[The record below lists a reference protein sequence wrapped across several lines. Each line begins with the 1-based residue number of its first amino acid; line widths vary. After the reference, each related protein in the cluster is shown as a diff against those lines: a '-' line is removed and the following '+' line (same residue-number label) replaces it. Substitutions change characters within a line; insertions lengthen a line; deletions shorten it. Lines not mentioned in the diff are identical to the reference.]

1 MKRWVVARAPA
12 SASAPMQEWR
22 IIFCKA
28 ADEGGGTSDKVL
40 IGTLHKFTAVQC
52 CNSGRISKKFAEVTI
67 SLLPL
72 IGALYFTR
80 CQTLTSCW
88 KPGNRS
94 ARIFV
99 FFFKPQ
105 GSVIF
110 TIVSLMT
117 SIVLVAIEKAKSN
130 SQNFTQLTQL
140 VCAYPCPQTH
150 LLVLIHLES
159 QWRKVEGHCT
169 AFHNVASPALQCA
182 LHHRSFS
189 FIAFFS
195 FQDKVISKVHLST
208 NRKQVHLSIR
218 PIRRQEQSGDGVK
231 D

>member
-1 MKRWVVARAPA
+1 MKAAAVGGGPRTCIQAAL
-12 SASAPMQEWR
+12 MQEWR

-40 IGTLHKFTAVQC
+40 IGTLYKFTAVQC
-52 CNSGRISKKFAEVTI
+52 CNSARISKKFAEVTI

-80 CQTLTSCW
+80 CQTLISCW

-130 SQNFTQLTQL
+130 SCNFTQLTQL
-140 VCAYPCPQTH
+140 VCAYPRQQTH

-159 QWRKVEGHCT
+159 QWRKVEGQRT

-189 FIAFFS
+189 FIAFFP
-195 FQDKVISKVHLST
+195 SKT
-208 NRKQVHLSIR
+208 R
-218 PIRRQEQSGDGVK
+218 
-231 D
+231 